1 MMGNRSGSQWL
12 TREKDVVAHLFFA
25 ASEIN
30 TVELEVAGQAILGS
44 ISFPSVE
51 ARCFSFFVSDSMDGA
66 VEAPELGKVVRVRYS
81 RGESVYTY
89 LTAVAEVMD
98 RNRWRLEF
106 PRTIERNEQRIAARH
121 RMGATGGA
129 FRLRLDLDGTQ
140 HNLAIYDM
148 STGGLG
154 FIFDP
159 KVTPIIEG
167 RALAA
172 NVCMPMVR
180 RFRSSSKLPMFAP
193 WAVDARSALRVVD
206 SLDWRV
212 RIMLSWPEHFGLGPS
227 RKRLSGALLHLVG
240 IPPAM
245 AGPVAGVE
253 WVPWVGRCRLTN
265 PINSRAL
272 VAEGDGWIDPP
283 MTAWAGYLGSVDDIG
298 FQGGGRTQYDHT
310 SGECGRRSRQNS
322 NVGHGVSAW
331 LGCSEDVGRRRFD
344 PELGWRRR
352 LRLLTVR
359 YSSDLFTDDEQAAY
373 DQLYLDDRAR
383 IIGVGGRALM
393 GTEVCGEWTCG
404 RFWMVS
410 GSGRVGLHRA
420 QVVEDSV
427 IESAGGLKSRRRS
440 FCPFIVKKI
449 FSGFLLNVRWPVL
462 GV

>member
-30 TVELEVAGQAILGS
+30 TVELEIGGQAILGS

-121 RMGATGGA
+121 RMGAKGGA

-159 KVTPIIEG
+159 KATPIIEG

-172 NVCMPMVR
+172 NVCMPDGSTIPILIEIANVR
-180 RFRSSSKLPMFAP
+180 PM
-193 WAVDARSALRVVD
+193 
-206 SLDWRV
+206 
-212 RIMLSWPEHFGLGPS
+212 
-227 RKRLSGALLHLVG
+227 
-240 IPPAM
+240 
-245 AGPVAGVE
+245 
-253 WVPWVGRCRLTN
+253 
-265 PINSRAL
+265 
-272 VAEGDGWIDPP
+272 
-283 MTAWAGYLGSVDDIG
+283 
-298 FQGGGRTQYDHT
+298 GGGRKECIAGSQFIGLASSDHALLARAL
-310 SGECGRRSRQNS
+310 SDWGRR
-322 NVGHGVSAW
+322 
-331 LGCSEDVGRRRFD
+331 
-344 PELGWRRR
+344 
-352 LRLLTVR
+352 
-359 YSSDLFTDDEQAAY
+359 
-373 DQLYLDDRAR
+373 
-383 IIGVGGRALM
+383 
-393 GTEVCGEWTCG
+393 
-404 RFWMVS
+404 
-410 GSGRVGLHRA
+410 GSG
-420 QVVEDSV
+420 
-427 IESAGGLKSRRRS
+427 
-440 FCPFIVKKI
+440 
-449 FSGFLLNVRWPVL
+449 
-462 GV
+462 